1 MNRSV
6 CRWVFWGFL
15 WVLLQSTQSHQAV
28 AKAGAAPSAAAS
40 PQDIEAKLLHR
51 ELSLRD
57 LQSFSV
63 RRGTWQALPASR
75 ARVRVVSLW
84 SLHCQPCLDELPKL
98 TELAAQYR
106 KQGQDVEF
114 LFVADPPEESP
125 RKEVEA
131 FWRDPFVDRLADT
144 CEASQLGDVRLRD
157 GRKSCRLD
165 LHGIDMVRSS
175 SEAGFLTLS
184 EVHLRP
190 LTLLIDPQGTV
201 RQAFVGS
208 LLRRTD
214 LLSDSIDR
222 LRLRLRA
229 QASGPAQSH
238 AS

>member
-1 MNRSV
+1 
-6 CRWVFWGFL
+6 
-15 WVLLQSTQSHQAV
+15 
-28 AKAGAAPSAAAS
+28 
-40 PQDIEAKLLHR
+40 
-51 ELSLRD
+51 LSLRD

-84 SLHCQPCLDELPKL
+84 SLRCQPCLDELPKL
-98 TELAAQYR
+98 TELAAEYR
-106 KQGQDVEF
+106 KEGTDVEF

-131 FWRDPFVDRLADT
+131 FWRDPMIDRLADT
-144 CEASQLGDVRLRD
+144 CEASKLGDLRQRD

-165 LHGIDMVRSS
+165 LHGIDTLRSS
-175 SEAGFLTLS
+175 TEAGFLTLS

-190 LTLLIDPQGTV
+190 LTLLIDPRGTV
-201 RQAFVGS
+201 RQVFVGS
-208 LLRRTD
+208 LLRRTA
-214 LLSDSIDR
+214 LLRDSIER

-238 AS
+238 AL